1 WALENATCSDGSPPT
16 KIDVAPG
23 ETVTCTFTNAKR
35 GQLVVRKVTVP
46 DPDRSDST
54 FAFTTDNTLTPTNF
68 GIKSG
73 KTFQFDN
80 LEPRNGYI
88 IRELAAANWQLTGSN
103 CSNGSSTTNIRI
115 DPGETTTCTFTN
127 IGTLVDLQLSK
138 EDGGITAEP
147 GDTIV
152 YTLRYRNDGTKT
164 AQNVKI
170 TEQVPAHTTF
180 VGDAS
185 WNCAMNA
192 PAGTICQNTITAL
205 AGGTSGSIQFKVK
218 VNSTLPAN
226 VTAISNT
233 AKLGYSEVAEVTQR
247 TINTPLQS
255 TIGLLLSK
263 DDAGATAV
271 PGGTV
276 LYTLDYVNNG
286 NQTVTGVTIT
296 ETVPAHTT
304 FVTSNVPWSCAPGA
318 PAGTMCTHHLT
329 NSLGVGQ
336 SGQLTFQVRVQDKLP
351 AEVFLIENRAV
362 IGSSGA
368 PNTDVGTEQTELRA
382 APDLT
387 LAISDHGAT
396 VTPGAVIRY
405 TLSYANVGTQ
415 GATGV
420 VITENVPAH
429 TTFFAAEG
437 NNAWNCSAASCTYS
451 VGNLASGAS
460 GTVDFV
466 LKVNRPLPVGVTAIE
481 NSATIADDGNNGV
494 DSASGNN
501 QDSIST
507 AIVDTT
513 PMVISKRDTLV
524 IDLNQDQIASPGDTL
539 EYVVTIENRR
549 GLPVRNVIFTDT
561 LEGSLQLVP
570 GIKVSQ
576 GTVLSGNST
585 NDRVVQANI
594 GILAGDSSATIR
606 FRVGIRTPLP
616 ANVVTVSNQGTGQS
630 SDFNT
635 RRTDDPDTATTND
648 ATQTLVNAKA
658 AVEISLADFLFVDAN
673 GDALVSIGDTLIYR
687 LVVRNRGNGGSPSLQ
702 VRDAAGGQC
711 NSGAKH
717 VVTSGGII
725 REGTDSEDRVVRVDV
740 GEVSGGAAVNISE
753 LQIIPMNGFTS
764 VQHQAFAV
772 APAVSGQ
779 TDIPSD
785 DPDTGAASDATVT
798 LLNKEIVTTSL
809 LYLPVVVN
817 Q

>member
-1 WALENATCSDGSPPT
+1 MNRHWFRQLWPLLAMLLFVGIGTWEWQSPSYAGTVPTGQIRVYKVTLPAGSDTEFPFEFQRNSAIQSFSLVDGGQKRFANLPLNKSYQLRETLPTGWIQQSATCDNGSSVDQISISENEIVHCTFTNLQLGQIIIKKVTKPEDDVSTQFNFTAGGGLSPATFTLTNGNSWTFPDLTPGNSYSVAEAAKSGWALENATCSDGSPPT

-336 SGQLTFQVRVQDKLP
+336 SGQLTFQVRVQDSCPLKYS
-351 AEVFLIENRAV
+351 LIENRAV

-368 PNTDVGTEQTELRA
+368 PNADVGTEQTELRA

-420 VITENVPAH
+420 VITENVPY

-437 NNAWNCSAASCTYS
+437 NNAWNCSAASCTTYS

-481 NSATIADDGNNGV
+481 NGCNH
-494 DSASGNN
+494 
-501 QDSIST
+501 
-507 AIVDTT
+507 
-513 PMVISKRDTLV
+513 
-524 IDLNQDQIASPGDTL
+524 
-539 EYVVTIENRR
+539 RR
-549 GLPVRNVIFTDT
+549 
-561 LEGSLQLVP
+561 
-570 GIKVSQ
+570 
-576 GTVLSGNST
+576 
-585 NDRVVQANI
+585 
-594 GILAGDSSATIR
+594 
-606 FRVGIRTPLP
+606 
-616 ANVVTVSNQGTGQS
+616 
-630 SDFNT
+630 
-635 RRTDDPDTATTND
+635 
-648 ATQTLVNAKA
+648 
-658 AVEISLADFLFVDAN
+658 
-673 GDALVSIGDTLIYR
+673 
-687 LVVRNRGNGGSPSLQ
+687 
-702 VRDAAGGQC
+702 
-711 NSGAKH
+711 
-717 VVTSGGII
+717 
-725 REGTDSEDRVVRVDV
+725 
-740 GEVSGGAAVNISE
+740 
-753 LQIIPMNGFTS
+753 
-764 VQHQAFAV
+764 
-772 APAVSGQ
+772 
-779 TDIPSD
+779 
-785 DPDTGAASDATVT
+785 
-798 LLNKEIVTTSL
+798 
-809 LYLPVVVN
+809 
-817 Q
+817 